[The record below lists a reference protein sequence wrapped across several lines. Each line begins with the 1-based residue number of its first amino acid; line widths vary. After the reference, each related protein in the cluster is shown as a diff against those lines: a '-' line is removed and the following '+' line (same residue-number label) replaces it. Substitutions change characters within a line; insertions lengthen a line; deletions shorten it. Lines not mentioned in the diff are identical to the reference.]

1 MNNQQI
7 KQELQKIVNEYNKVN
22 LQLTDKAKELLRNV
36 FPGEGY
42 ECHSTNCLIKYDG
55 LSIENVRTI
64 ISDLDYQDKAREND
78 RKTDF
83 IRNMQLERNKYDS
96 NHPYATS
103 NQNLE

>member
-42 ECHSTNCLIKYDG
+42 KCRYVDCYIEYDG
-55 LSIENVRTI
+55 LSIDNVKMI
-64 ISDLDYQDKAREND
+64 ISDMDNKDKTEEND
-78 RKTDF
+78 RISNIFRDNQV
-83 IRNMQLERNKYDS
+83 RNNKYGPD
-96 NHPYATS
+96 HPYCG
-103 NQNLE
+103 E